1 MEMGVMSETVE
12 NHERVTL
19 TRWELGL
26 DKALGLLAASVL
38 MLLMIITFIDVLG
51 RYLFSAPL
59 PGAFEL
65 TEIMMAMLI
74 FAGLPL
80 VLRANQHVSVNLIV
94 GILSPKILHLQ
105 RLITQAIMAVVLA
118 VMAWRMWIKA
128 AEMLEQGDETAY
140 LLLPIA
146 PVAFFMTL
154 MMAFSTLIIAIQF
167 VRIYRTKEKQ

>member
-1 MEMGVMSETVE
+1 MSETVE
-12 NHERVTL
+12 NQKLVSL
-19 TRWELGL
+19 ARWELEF
-26 DKALGLLAASVL
+26 DKVLGFLAALVL

-80 VLRANQHVSVNLIV
+80 VSRTNQHVTVNLIV
-94 GILSPKILHLQ
+94 GILSPIILHFQ

-128 AEMLEQGDETAY
+128 EEMLEQGDETAY

-154 MMAFSTLIIAIQF
+154 MMAVSTLIVAIQF
-167 VRIYRTKEKQ
+167 IRNFRSKETL

>member
-1 MEMGVMSETVE
+1 MSETVE
-12 NHERVTL
+12 NQKLVSL
-19 TRWELGL
+19 ARWELGF
-26 DKALGLLAASVL
+26 DKALGFLAASVL

-80 VLRANQHVSVNLIV
+80 VSRTNQHVTVNLIV
-94 GILSPKILHLQ
+94 GILSPIILHFQ

-128 AEMLEQGDETAY
+128 EEMLEQGDETAY

-154 MMAFSTLIIAIQF
+154 MMAVSALIVAIQF
-167 VRIYRTKEKQ
+167 IRNFRSKETL

>member
-1 MEMGVMSETVE
+1 MSETVE
-12 NHERVTL
+12 NQKLVSL
-19 TRWELGL
+19 ARWELGF
-26 DKALGLLAASVL
+26 DKVLGFLAALVL

-65 TEIMMAMLI
+65 TEIMMSMLI

-80 VLRANQHVSVNLIV
+80 VSRANQHVTVNLIV
-94 GILSPKILHLQ
+94 GILSPIILHFQ

-128 AEMLEQGDETAY
+128 EEMLEQGDETAY

-146 PVAFFMTL
+146 PVAVFMTL
-154 MMAFSTLIIAIQF
+154 MMAVSTLIVAIQF
-167 VRIYRTKEKQ
+167 KRNFRSKETL

>member
-1 MEMGVMSETVE
+1 MSVTVE
-12 NHERVTL
+12 DQKLVSL

-26 DKALGLLAASVL
+26 DKALGFLAASVL
-38 MLLMIITFIDVLG
+38 MLLMIITFFDVLG

-80 VLRANQHVSVNLIV
+80 VSRANQHVTVNLIV
-94 GILSPKILHLQ
+94 GILSPIILHLQ
-105 RLITQAIMAVVLA
+105 RLITQAIMAVILA

-128 AEMLEQGDETAY
+128 EEMLEQGDETAY

-154 MMAFSTLIIAIQF
+154 MMAVSTLIVAIQF
-167 VRIYRTKEKQ
+167 IRIFRSKETH

>member
-1 MEMGVMSETVE
+1 MSETVE
-12 NHERVTL
+12 NQKLVSL
-19 TRWELGL
+19 SRWELGF
-26 DKALGLLAASVL
+26 DKALGFLAALVL

-80 VLRANQHVSVNLIV
+80 VSRANQHVTVNLIV
-94 GILSPKILHLQ
+94 GILSPIIQHFQ

-128 AEMLEQGDETAY
+128 EEMLEQGDETAY

-154 MMAFSTLIIAIQF
+154 MMAVSTLIVAIQF
-167 VRIYRTKEKQ
+167 IRIFRSKETQ

>member
-1 MEMGVMSETVE
+1 MSETVE
-12 NHERVTL
+12 NQKLVSL

-26 DKALGLLAASVL
+26 DKALGFLAASVL
-38 MLLMIITFIDVLG
+38 MLLMIITFFDVLG

-80 VLRANQHVSVNLIV
+80 VSRANQHVTVNLIV
-94 GILSPKILHLQ
+94 GILSPIILHLQ
-105 RLITQAIMAVVLA
+105 RLITQAIMAVILA

-128 AEMLEQGDETAY
+128 EEMLEQGDETTY

-154 MMAFSTLIIAIQF
+154 MMAVSTLIVAIQF
-167 VRIYRTKEKQ
+167 IRIFRSKETQ

>member
-1 MEMGVMSETVE
+1 MSVTVE
-12 NHERVTL
+12 DQKLVSL

-26 DKALGLLAASVL
+26 DKALGFLAASVL
-38 MLLMIITFIDVLG
+38 MLLMIITFFDVLG

-80 VLRANQHVSVNLIV
+80 VSRANQHVTVNLIV
-94 GILSPKILHLQ
+94 GILSPIILHLQ
-105 RLITQAIMAVVLA
+105 RLITQAIMAVILA

-128 AEMLEQGDETAY
+128 EEMLEQGDETAY

-154 MMAFSTLIIAIQF
+154 MMAVSTLIVAIQF
-167 VRIYRTKEKQ
+167 IRIFRSKETQ

>member
-1 MEMGVMSETVE
+1 
-12 NHERVTL
+12 
-19 TRWELGL
+19 
-26 DKALGLLAASVL
+26 
-38 MLLMIITFIDVLG
+38 
-51 RYLFSAPL
+51 LFSAPL

-80 VLRANQHVSVNLIV
+80 VSRANQHVTVNLIV
-94 GILSPKILHLQ
+94 GILSPIILHLQ
-105 RLITQAIMAVVLA
+105 RLITQAIMAVILA

-128 AEMLEQGDETAY
+128 EEMLEQGDETAY

-154 MMAFSTLIIAIQF
+154 MMAVSTLIVAIQF
-167 VRIYRTKEKQ
+167 IRIFRSKETQ

>member
-1 MEMGVMSETVE
+1 MSETVE

-146 PVAFFMTL
+146 PVAFFYDADDGLQHPHYCHTVCQNL
-154 MMAFSTLIIAIQF
+154 P
-167 VRIYRTKEKQ
+167 Y

>member
-1 MEMGVMSETVE
+1 MGEMSETVE
-12 NHERVTL
+12 NQKLVSL
-19 TRWELGL
+19 ARWELGF
-26 DKALGLLAASVL
+26 DKVLGFLAALVL

-80 VLRANQHVSVNLIV
+80 VSRANQHVTVNLIV
-94 GILSPKILHLQ
+94 GILSPIILHLQ
-105 RLITQAIMAVVLA
+105 RLITQAIMAVILA

-128 AEMLEQGDETAY
+128 EEMLEQGDETAY

-154 MMAFSTLIIAIQF
+154 MMAVSTLIVAIQF
-167 VRIYRTKEKQ
+167 IRIFRSKETQ

>member
-1 MEMGVMSETVE
+1 MGEMSETVE
-12 NHERVTL
+12 NQKLVTL

-26 DKALGLLAASVL
+26 DKALGFLAAVVL

-80 VLRANQHVSVNLIV
+80 VSRANQHVTVNLIV
-94 GILSPKILHLQ
+94 GILSPQTLHLQ

-118 VMAWRMWIKA
+118 VMSWRMWIKA
-128 AEMLEQGDETAY
+128 AEMLEQGDETSY

-167 VRIYRTKEKQ
+167 VRIYRSKETQ

>member
-1 MEMGVMSETVE
+1 MSETVE
-12 NHERVTL
+12 NQKLVSL
-19 TRWELGL
+19 ARWELEF
-26 DKALGLLAASVL
+26 DKVLGFLAALVL

-80 VLRANQHVSVNLIV
+80 VSRANQHVTVNLIV
-94 GILSPKILHLQ
+94 GILSPIILHFQ

-128 AEMLEQGDETAY
+128 EEMLEQGDETAY

-154 MMAFSTLIIAIQF
+154 MMAVSALIVAIQF
-167 VRIYRTKEKQ
+167 IRNFRSKETL

>member
-1 MEMGVMSETVE
+1 MSVTVE
-12 NHERVTL
+12 DQKLVSL

-26 DKALGLLAASVL
+26 DKALGFLAASVL
-38 MLLMIITFIDVLG
+38 MLLMIITFFDVLG

-80 VLRANQHVSVNLIV
+80 VSHANQHVTVNLIV
-94 GILSPKILHLQ
+94 GILSPIILHLQ
-105 RLITQAIMAVVLA
+105 RLITQAIMAVILA

-128 AEMLEQGDETAY
+128 EEMLEQGDETAY

-154 MMAFSTLIIAIQF
+154 MMAVSTLIVAIQF
-167 VRIYRTKEKQ
+167 IRIFRSKETH